1 MLGWFPGY
9 PGPLSPSGGIGGV
22 ALPAMPMLPG
32 GQPLTTTPPLHGLA
46 ARGVPVGQTPTGQAV
61 LQSSAASGFIRPP
74 EIAGMP
80 GMPALPEA
88 MMAGGPWGGGLMQP
102 VQPVLPFDHGNMVRQ
117 HQVGEWNPAQMSP
130 SLAP

>member
-1 MLGWFPGY
+1 MHGWFPGY
-9 PGPLSPSGGIGGV
+9 PGPLSPSAGIAGV

-32 GQPLTTTPPLHGLA
+32 GQPLAAPSPLQGLA
-46 ARGVPVGQTPTGQAV
+46 ARGVPVGQTPTGQMM
-61 LQSSAASGFIRPP
+61 LQSNAGGGFLRPP

-80 GMPALPEA
+80 AIPAPPDA

-102 VQPVLPFDHGNMVRQ
+102 VPPVLPFDHGNMVRQ
-117 HQVGEWNPAQMSP
+117 HQVGEWNPAHMSP